1 MKDAEKVVVVWASTQ
16 ENLDKGFVHIVTG
29 HEGPRV
35 YDKDALDTR
44 IEEDGKDIP
53 YALTWQEAWHF
64 MDGANIG
71 NKVQLNLK
79 TAKRIGLFK

>member
-1 MKDAEKVVVVWASTQ
+1 METTKVVVVWASTQ

-35 YDKDALDTR
+35 YDKDV
-44 IEEDGKDIP
+44 IEEDDKNIP

>member
-1 MKDAEKVVVVWASTQ
+1 
-16 ENLDKGFVHIVTG
+16 
-29 HEGPRV
+29 V

-53 YALTWQEAWHF
+53 YALSWQEAWHF

-71 NKVQLNLK
+71 KKVQLNLK

>member
-1 MKDAEKVVVVWASTQ
+1 MEPVKVVVVWASTQ
-16 ENLDKGFVHIVTG
+16 ENLDEGFVNIVNG
-29 HEGPRV
+29 FEGPRV
-35 YDKDALDTR
+35 YEKDALDTR
-44 IEEDGKDIP
+44 IRNSNGKEIP
-53 YALTWQEAWHF
+53 YALSWQEAFSF